1 MFYFDWMIRV
11 LFKNSICII
20 LATDDYTEW
29 QELNQF
35 ETITHGY
42 YTCGIYYSELFLYFD
57 TDSPDN
63 TIVLQFRQK

>member
-11 LFKNSICII
+11 LFRNSICII

-42 YTCGIYYSELFLYFD
+42 STCGIYLPVLFFYILTLTQTLYL
-57 TDSPDN
+57 T
-63 TIVLQFRQK
+63 R

>member
-42 YTCGIYYSELFLYFD
+42 YTCGIDFPVLFFLYFD
-57 TDSPDN
+57 TDSD
-63 TIVLQFRQK
+63 TIPHQITLL